1 MMVLLAAAGGTALIA
16 LLLWK
21 RAADPALPELLTRFP
36 DPGAVVFHVD
46 VAALRAAGLG
56 DLLEGAPVAEEPE
69 YRRFV
74 TESGFD
80 WKTDLE
86 AVTASRVG
94 DNWYLFVR
102 GRFDM
107 EKLKAFVEA
116 RGGSCKNGVCGVAGA
131 TPGRMVSFFP
141 LTPRVLALATSP
153 EPMAAYALH
162 GSSEKTRWTEPVPAE
177 PLWLSFGGSALRGDP
192 SLPAGARLFGKV
204 LAEAD
209 RTTFWISLA
218 GGRPELRMRA
228 TCGDTMRASVIQSEL
243 TRVTTEFQKYFERIG
258 QQASDDDLS
267 GLLLA
272 GKFTAQGA
280 EVNGQWPIPLA
291 LLRKLAGGAF

>member
-1 MMVLLAAAGGTALIA
+1 MMALLAVAGCAITIS

-21 RAADPALPELLTRFP
+21 RGADPAMPELLGRFP
-36 DPGAVVFHVD
+36 DANAPVFHVD
-46 VAALRAAGLG
+46 LAALRAAGLG
-56 DLLEGAPVAEEPE
+56 ELLESNPVAEEAD

-86 AVTASRVG
+86 AVTASRVK
-94 DNWYLFVR
+94 DDWYLLVR

-131 TPGRMVSFFP
+131 TRGRMVSFFP
-141 LTPRVLALATSP
+141 VSSRVLALATSP
-153 EPMAAYALH
+153 EPMAVYALRA
-162 GSSEKTRWTEPVPAE
+162 SRAKAPWTEPVPVE
-177 PLWLSFGGSALRGDP
+177 PLWLTLGGSALRGDP
-192 SLPAGARLFGKV
+192 ALPAGMRLFGKV
-204 LAEAD
+204 LAEAE
-209 RTTFWISLA
+209 RATFWIGIS
-218 GGRPELRMRA
+218 GGRPELRMRVR
-228 TCGDTMRASVIQSEL
+228 CGDLVRANVIQAEL
-243 TRVTTEFQKYFERIG
+243 TRVTAEFQKYFERIG
-258 QQASDDDLS
+258 QQASEDDLS

-272 GKFTAQGA
+272 GKFTAAGT

-291 LLRKLAGGAF
+291 LLRKMAGGAF